1 MNLKPIS
8 QKLFENK
15 IKRSQSKKINFEAYF
30 KSYIDKIND
39 FSIGPYFWLI
49 PDQISM
55 TFFSA
60 SKNIHKL
67 TPFNDRE
74 WKGQTVQFWIE
85 NIHPED
91 RPFFI
96 SATYLSIQLH
106 STNINLNINM
116 YLRMLNAE
124 KEYRWV
130 LIQYP
135 VTYLN
140 EEREVVSGLVII
152 TDISHL
158 NIHPKAMMTVM
169 DKIKNSNQFYTL
181 KVKNSVLINHELPKI
196 SKREREI
203 LALMAKGMNTPQM
216 AESLFLSYH
225 TIENHKRNLRRKTKV
240 KTSAELIGFAFKY
253 HILTA

>member
-15 IKRSQSKKINFEAYF
+15 IKRSQSKKIDFEAYF
-30 KSYIDKIND
+30 KSHIDKIND
-39 FSIGPYFWLI
+39 FAIGPYFWLI

-55 TFFSA
+55 TFYSV

-67 TPFNDRE
+67 TPFRDRQ

-91 RPFFI
+91 RSFFI

-106 STNINLNINM
+106 TTNINLNVNM
-116 YLRMLNAE
+116 YIRMLNAE
-124 KEYRWV
+124 KQYRWV

-135 VTYLN
+135 NRCLN
-140 EEREVVSGLVII
+140 DKNEVVSGLVII

-169 DKIKNSNQFYTL
+169 DKVKNSHQFYTL
-181 KVKNSVLINHELPKI
+181 KVKNSELTSHDLPKI
-196 SKREREI
+196 SKREIEI
-203 LALMAKGMNTPQM
+203 LALMAKGMNTPQI
-216 AESLFLSYH
+216 AEALFLSYH

-253 HILTA
+253 NILTA